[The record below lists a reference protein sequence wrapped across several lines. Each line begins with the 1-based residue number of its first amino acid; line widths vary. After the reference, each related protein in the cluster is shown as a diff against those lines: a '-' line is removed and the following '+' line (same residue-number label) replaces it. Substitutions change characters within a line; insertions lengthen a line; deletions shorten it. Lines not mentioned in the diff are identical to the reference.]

1 MVKKKVPS
9 TCSKDLSP
17 AKTIHLWDVAKIHKQ
32 SQRESYSHRKHTKAT
47 AVEGNNPIATKTKII
62 EPRILAAVHTT
73 MILIV
78 KNLLINIYP
87 AFHPAQYK

>member
-1 MVKKKVPS
+1 MW
-9 TCSKDLSP
+9 L
-17 AKTIHLWDVAKIHKQ
+17 KIHKQ
-32 SQRESYSHRKHTKAT
+32 SERESYSHRKRTKAT
-47 AVEGNNPIATKTKII
+47 AEEGNNPTATKTKII
-62 EPRILAAVHTT
+62 EPRILAVVHAT